1 MTEMQGLNYLDAE
14 AIATPIAPE
23 VDDEPVFDSE
33 TPVTQEVSKTEAP
46 SVPEET
52 PRLLPS
58 KTDPDYGEL

>member
-14 AIATPIAPE
+14 AVATPIAPE
-23 VDDEPVFDSE
+23 VDHELVFDSE
-33 TPVTQEVSKTEAP
+33 TTVTQDVSETEMP